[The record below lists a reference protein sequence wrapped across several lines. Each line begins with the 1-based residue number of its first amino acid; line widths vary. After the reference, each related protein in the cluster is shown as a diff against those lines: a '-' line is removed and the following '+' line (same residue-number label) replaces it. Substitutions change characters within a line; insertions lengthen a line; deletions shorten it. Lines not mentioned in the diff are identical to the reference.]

1 MKCRNLPILAA
12 LLLLTLAAWA
22 GNGKEAP
29 GQTIDAGTLGVF
41 QGGRRV
47 ATETFS
53 IQQNAEGSRISS
65 EFKTES
71 TGNDASRQTSELELA
86 PNGDLRRYEWKELS
100 PGKVQ
105 AVVAPNDTFLLQR
118 TTLNPDEKPQEQ
130 PYIMPASTSIMD
142 DYCFIHREIL
152 AWRYLATACRQNKGK
167 LECPSGQ
174 KTQMGVV
181 VPHGRTSML
190 VGVEFAGREKVQVHG
205 TERELNRFNLKG
217 DGPDWALWLDDQF
230 KLVRI
235 YVADEQIE
243 IVRD

>member
-1 MKCRNLPILAA
+1 MKSRNLPILTAV
-12 LLLLTLAAWA
+12 LMTTMAAWA
-22 GNGKEAP
+22 GSGKEAP
-29 GQTIDAGTLGVF
+29 GQTIDSGTLGVF

-53 IQQNAEGSRISS
+53 IQQSTDGSRVSS
-65 EFKTES
+65 EFKTDA
-71 TGNDASRQTSELELA
+71 TGNDAARQTSELDLA

-118 TTLNPDEKPQEQ
+118 TTMNPDEKPQEQ

-152 AWRYLATACRQNKGK
+152 AWRYMATSCRQNKGK

-205 TERELNRFNLKG
+205 AERELNRFNLKG

-235 YVADEQIE
+235 FVKDEQIE

>member
-1 MKCRNLPILAA
+1 VKSRNLPILTAV
-12 LLLLTLAAWA
+12 LMTTMAAWA
-22 GNGKEAP
+22 GSSKEAP
-29 GQTIDAGTLGVF
+29 GQTIDSGTLGVF
-41 QGGRRV
+41 QGGRRI

-53 IQQNAEGSRISS
+53 IQQSTDGSRVSS
-65 EFKTES
+65 EFKTDS
-71 TGNDASRQTSELELA
+71 TGNDAARQTSELELA
-86 PNGDLRRYEWKELS
+86 PNGDLRKYEWKELS

-105 AVVAPNDTFLLQR
+105 AVVAPNDTFLMQR
-118 TTLNPDEKPQEQ
+118 TTMNPEEKPQEQ

-152 AWRYLATACRQNKGK
+152 AWRYMATACRQNKGK

-174 KTQMGVV
+174 RTQMGVV

-205 TERELNRFNLKG
+205 AERELNRFNLKG

-230 KLVRI
+230 RLVRI
-235 YVADEQIE
+235 FVKDEQIE